1 MDLVIFKRQLK
12 KAYSESYCSYSFDD
26 CLQIFE
32 YYFNVYE
39 YMTGHSHPPI
49 KTVKL
54 IELLSD
60 MSCDGLIEPFNYKE
74 MIDNYFYTH
83 YPNCDR
89 NICHFFSGKIREL
102 KFYETS
108 YFKYGDDEEFF

>member
-1 MDLVIFKRQLK
+1 
-12 KAYSESYCSYSFDD
+12 
-26 CLQIFE
+26 
-32 YYFNVYE
+32 
-39 YMTGHSHPPI
+39 
-49 KTVKL
+49 
-54 IELLSD
+54 

-108 YFKYGDDEEFF
+108 YFKYGDDEEKDGGITLSDIDVIGTWSTPLGEYGKD